1 MTAGALT
8 LALALAAAPPAPPA
22 RRAVSDCV
30 TVAVR
35 GSGQVAEAQGKV
47 AEWKARLA
55 EVESVFYPKITAFAY
70 AAPTYAVTGTAL
82 TPEVKN
88 DYSRWG
94 PILHFEG
101 LLAQPIYTFGRVA
114 AGEEA
119 ARERLAVEQAR
130 LAQARNAV
138 ALEVHRYYYL
148 YLFVKSVGPAL
159 SFAGKILDE
168 AQAKAKEYYAEG
180 TGKVT
185 NVDINK
191 LSYAAAELE
200 KFRVQIEIGLP
211 LSLAALK
218 HTMALPESEP
228 LELADDKLPDLEPV
242 EPPSAEE
249 LVKLAWDKRP
259 EVSQLRHGQKAAIA
273 LGESERKANLP
284 VVLLAGQLTAAW
296 SPVRTSATNPYW
308 YDPYN
313 TLTGDV
319 ALALHWDF
327 DPAKAKARSD
337 AAQALTEQID
347 GLGKFASTGIPLEV
361 RKAHDD
367 LVQARR
373 LAVLSE
379 QGSASARKWM
389 TFAAIAFASGT
400 GETRDVL
407 EGIAAYVSS
416 RRAFFDA
423 LMTAHLA
430 KAQVDW
436 AVGTIAEGR

>member
-1 MTAGALT
+1 MTAGALI
-8 LALALAAAPPAPPA
+8 LSAVLAAASPPAA
-22 RRAVSDCV
+22 RRTVGDCV
-30 TVAVR
+30 AIAIR

-47 AEWKARLA
+47 SEWKARLA
-55 EVESVFYPKITAFAY
+55 EVESTFYPKITALAY
-70 AAPTYAVTGTAL
+70 AAPSYGVTGTAL

-88 DYSRWG
+88 DWGRWG

-119 ARERLAVEQAR
+119 ARERVAVEKAR
-130 LAQARNAV
+130 LDQTRNAV
-138 ALEVHRYYYL
+138 ALEVHRYYFL
-148 YLFVKSVGPAL
+148 HLFVKSVGPAL
-159 SFAGKILDE
+159 KFAGKILDE
-168 AQAKAKEYYAEG
+168 AQTKAKQYYEEG

-185 NVDINK
+185 NVDVNK
-191 LSYAAAELE
+191 LHYAATELE

-228 LELADDKLPDLEPV
+228 LELADDLLPALEPT
-242 EPPSAEE
+242 EPPPAEE
-249 LVKLAWDKRP
+249 LIKLAWEKRP
-259 EVSQLRHGQKAAIA
+259 ELSQLRHGQKAALA
-273 LGESERKANLP
+273 LGLSERKANWP
-284 VVLLAGQLTAAW
+284 VLLLAGQLTAAW
-296 SPVRTSATNPYW
+296 CPVRTSATNPYW

-313 TLTGDV
+313 TFTGDV
-319 ALALHWDF
+319 ALALRWEF

-337 AAQALTEQID
+337 AAQALSEQVD
-347 GLGKFASTGIPLEV
+347 GLEKFASTGIPLEV

-373 LAVLSE
+373 LAALSE
-379 QGSASARKWM
+379 EGSTAARKWM
-389 TFAAIAFASGT
+389 TFAAVAFASGT

-416 RRAFFDA
+416 RRAYYDA

-430 KAQVDW
+430 RAQVDW
-436 AVGTIAEGR
+436 AVGTVAEGR